1 MRPVSERIVRE
12 LTRLAEI
19 NGENTVRYY
28 RLDGT
33 ITHEQLA
40 MMVGATRETVTKAL
54 TTLRAKGIVNI
65 QQNHYIINKQM
76 TQPRFTV

>member
-1 MRPVSERIVRE
+1 M
-12 LTRLAEI
+12 
-19 NGENTVRYY
+19 RYY

-54 TTLRAKGIVNI
+54 TLLRLRGIVEMKK
-65 QQNHYIINKQM
+65 NHYIINKPM
-76 TQPRFTV
+76 ALPPFSVKK